1 MRNVP
6 AQADPRPPAHDVVV
20 LGVTA
25 SDAHAVA
32 NQLIAHH
39 LRAEG
44 YTVINLGVCTPV
56 SEFARTVRENPGVL
70 AVVIGSLNGH
80 AHHDLRDLPAARAA
94 GDLPCPV
101 VLGGNLSVGSH
112 KDPNA
117 LDKLRQ
123 LGVDHILTDLDEL
136 LPLLRELARRAAR
149 PQLPE
154 AV

>member
-6 AQADPRPPAHDVVV
+6 AQADTRPPAHDVLV

-32 NQLIAHH
+32 NQLIEHH

-44 YTVINLGVCTPV
+44 YTVINLGACTPV

-70 AVVIGSLNGH
+70 AVLIGSLNGH
-80 AHHDLRDLPAARAA
+80 AHHDLRDLPATRAA

-112 KDPNA
+112 KHPSA
-117 LDKLRQ
+117 LDKLRR

-136 LPLLRELARRAAR
+136 LPLLRELAQRAAQ
-149 PQLPE
+149 PHLPE
-154 AV
+154 AA